1 MSPREPLR
9 FAPQFQASY
18 FPIRLGLVPSAPTMF
33 IPEYEES
40 VPFLR
45 TANGSL
51 SAAGAGTGF
60 WEPSCLCC
68 FTFCP
73 SGLDEHFIGRNC
85 VV

>member
-60 WEPSCLCC
+60 LGAILSL
-68 FTFCP
+68 
-73 SGLDEHFIGRNC
+73 LLHFLSEWVG
-85 VV
+85 